1 MASQPASVPAGSRPD
16 GRSRPAELLAG
27 VRDGNARAL
36 QALVDLYWTPLVGF
50 ASGILRCED
59 AAEDVVQRAFI
70 RFWERRDAWQPGSD
84 PKLILYT
91 VARNLALNQLESDR
105 ARVRRRSAPLVP
117 RPSISTPAQ
126 LLEEAE
132 MVRALESAIELLS
145 PRRREALV
153 LARFHNLS
161 HAEIAEVMGL
171 AQRTVANHITTALA
185 ELETA
190 LSRYL
195 AED

>member
-1 MASQPASVPAGSRPD
+1 MASQPASIPAGSRPD
-16 GRSRPAELLAG
+16 RRSHPAELLAG
-27 VRDGNARAL
+27 VREGNARAL
-36 QALVDLYWTPLVGF
+36 QALVDLYWNPLVSF

-59 AAEDVVQRAFI
+59 AAEDVAQRAFI
-70 RFWERRDAWQPGSD
+70 RFWERRDAWRPGSD

-153 LARFHNLS
+153 LARFHHMT
-161 HAEIAEVMGL
+161 HAEIAQVMGL
-171 AQRTVANHITTALA
+171 AQRTVTNHITAALA

-190 LSRYL
+190 LRRYL

>member
-1 MASQPASVPAGSRPD
+1 M
-16 GRSRPAELLAG
+16 ELLAS
-27 VRDGNARAL
+27 VREGDTRAL
-36 QALVDLYWTPLVGF
+36 QALIDLYWTPLLGF

-70 RFWERRDAWQPGSD
+70 RFWERRETWQPGSE
-84 PKLILYT
+84 PRLILYT
-91 VARNLALNQLESDR
+91 VVRNLALNQLESDR
-105 ARVRRRSAPLVP
+105 ARVRRRSAPLIP
-117 RPSISTPAQ
+117 RPSIATPAQ
-126 LLEEAE
+126 LLDESEL
-132 MVRALESAIELLS
+132 VRALESAIDLLP

-153 LARFHNLS
+153 LARFHHLS

-171 AQRTVANHITTALA
+171 AQRTVTNHITTALA

>member
-1 MASQPASVPAGSRPD
+1 MASQPASIPAGARPD
-16 GRSRPAELLAG
+16 GRSGPAELLAG
-27 VRDGNARAL
+27 VREGNAWAL
-36 QALVDLYWTPLVGF
+36 QALIDLYWTSLVGF

-70 RFWERRDAWQPGSD
+70 RFWERRDAWQRGSD

-105 ARVRRRSAPLVP
+105 ARIRRSSAPLVP
-117 RPSISTPAQ
+117 RPSIATPAQ

-132 MVRALESAIELLS
+132 LVRVLERAIELLS

-153 LARFHNLS
+153 LARFHS
-161 HAEIAEVMGL
+161 MTHAEIAEVMGL
-171 AQRTVANHITTALA
+171 AQRTVTNHITAALA
-185 ELETA
+185 ELEIA
-190 LSRYL
+190 LRRYL

>member
-1 MASQPASVPAGSRPD
+1 MASQLASIPAGSRPD
-16 GRSRPAELLAG
+16 GRSRAAELLAG
-27 VRDGNARAL
+27 VREGNARAL

-105 ARVRRRSAPLVP
+105 ARVRRSAPRVP
-117 RPSISTPAQ
+117 LPSIATPAQ

-132 MVRALESAIELLS
+132 LVRALESAIDLLS

-153 LARFHNLS
+153 LARFHHMA

-171 AQRTVANHITTALA
+171 AQRTVTNHITAALA

-190 LSRYL
+190 LRRYL
-195 AED
+195 AEG